1 MSIRYLTGH
10 PRDITGEALTAWA
23 NDVLETIADGGDL
36 APLVWE
42 SGQQEATYPDA
53 LAYVLPELTMSHDS
67 GDEWGSV
74 LGSFFPLAGVI
85 DAIGYA
91 YDSPARV
98 MSVPAEWGYRPA
110 GGMSTWERDDI
121 PADDA
126 WERLATVA
134 HVAIHKMNAPD
145 ILEGWMVESDEAS
158 MAVDLAVIASHVTGE
173 ELEDFP
179 DSDDEAWETIVAVLL
194 AAGWCLHR
202 ASDNVRAAGL
212 DY

>member
-1 MSIRYLTGH
+1 MSIRHLTGH
-10 PRDITGEALTAWA
+10 PRDIAGEALTAWA

-74 LGSFFPLAGVI
+74 LGSFFPLAGVLT
-85 DAIGYA
+85 AIGYA
-91 YDSPARV
+91 YDSPARTF
-98 MSVPAEWGYRPA
+98 SPPRDWGYRPA
-110 GGMSTWERDDI
+110 GFIATFESDRI
-121 PADDA
+121 PGDDA
-126 WERLATVA
+126 WDRLATVA
-134 HVAIHKMNAPD
+134 HVAIHKMDAAE
-145 ILEGWMVESDEAS
+145 ILEEWTVESDDAS
-158 MAVDLAVIASHVTGE
+158 MAVDVAVIASRVTGK
-173 ELEDFP
+173 ELEEWP
-179 DSDDEAWETIVAVLL
+179 DADDEAWETIVAVLL

-202 ASDNVRAAGL
+202 AADNVRAAGL